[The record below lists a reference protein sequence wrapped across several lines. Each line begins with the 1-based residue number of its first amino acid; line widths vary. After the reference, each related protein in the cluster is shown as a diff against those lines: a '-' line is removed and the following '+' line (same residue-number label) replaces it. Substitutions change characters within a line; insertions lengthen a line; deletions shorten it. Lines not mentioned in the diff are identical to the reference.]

1 MSRGYLR
8 ALRAV
13 AAEFSAVVLEEVL
26 KLGAKLEA
34 APTVLY
40 VPWKCEGLYLPTTG
54 ENSAVVNLS
63 ALGRYSQKERK
74 VRESDSLGVRE
85 RDVPR
90 GRLRGEG
97 RG

>member
-1 MSRGYLR
+1 LSRGYLR

-74 VRESDSLGVRE
+74 VRESDRVRE